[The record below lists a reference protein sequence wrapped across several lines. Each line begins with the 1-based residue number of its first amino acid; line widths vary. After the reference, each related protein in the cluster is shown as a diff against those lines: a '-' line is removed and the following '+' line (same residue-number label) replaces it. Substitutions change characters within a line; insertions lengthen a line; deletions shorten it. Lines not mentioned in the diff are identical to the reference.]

1 MKVAVVAE
9 FYPRAADPVL
19 GVWAHRQA
27 LAARDAGADVRVVV
41 LHRPLPPLAA
51 LREGP
56 KTASQA
62 AARAAAQPLHAQLDG
77 IEIDYIPFLAPP
89 RPRSYGDWGR
99 WAALPLAHALKRLR
113 RDFRFDLV
121 HAHNAVPAGEAVRRA
136 QLDGT
141 PLVVS
146 VHGGD
151 VFHTAPRYARGAA
164 AVRAAL
170 YRAQLVIANSG
181 GIERRCRALGAR
193 QTRVVHLGSDL
204 PAQRAEPYAEPT
216 VVTTG
221 HLVARKRHADV
232 LRAIAL
238 LRERHP
244 RLRQLIVGDGPE
256 RERLREL
263 ARQLDLTD
271 RVEFTGQLDP
281 YTALQRTRRATL
293 LALPSH
299 DEAFGMVYVEAMAG
313 WLPAIGARG
322 EPGPEEIA
330 AAGGGMTLVE
340 TGDATGIAAA
350 IDALLSDPAR
360 QHDEGERARANVEA
374 NFSWSGCG
382 AATVAAY
389 EEALA

>member
-1 MKVAVVAE
+1 MRVAVVAE

-27 LAARDAGADVRVVV
+27 LAARDAGADVRVLV

-51 LREGP
+51 LRGGP
-56 KTASQA
+56 ASA
-62 AARAAAQPLHAQLDG
+62 LRATARAASQPLHAELDG
-77 IEIDYIPFLAPP
+77 IRVTYVPFLAPP

-99 WAALPLAHALKRLR
+99 WAAPSLALALRRLR
-113 RDFRFDLV
+113 REFDFDIV

-136 QLDGT
+136 GGDT

-151 VFHTAPRYARGAA
+151 VFHTAPRYARGAE

-170 YRAQLVIANSG
+170 HRAQLVVANST

-193 QTRVVHLGSDL
+193 TTRVVHLGSDL
-204 PAQRAEPYAEPT
+204 PAQRAEPYDAPT

-221 HLVARKRHADV
+221 HLVARKRNADV

-238 LRERHP
+238 LGDRHP
-244 RLRQLIVGDGPE
+244 RLRHLIVGDGPE
-256 RERLREL
+256 RERLRALAQEL
-263 ARQLDLTD
+263 EIAE
-271 RVEFTGQLDP
+271 RVQFAGQLEP
-281 YTALQRTRRATL
+281 HEALQRTRRATL

-330 AAGGGMTLVE
+330 AAGGGMTLVDS
-340 TGDATGIAAA
+340 GDVRGLADA
-350 IDALLSDPAR
+350 IDALLSDER
-360 QHDEGERARANVEA
+360 RLHDEGERARANVA
-374 NFSWSGCG
+374 ASFSWDGCG

-389 EEALA
+389 EAARA